1 MTKPKTQEEIL
12 LMQEGGQK
20 LGRIRKELLAAS
32 RAGVSLLEIE
42 ALAQK
47 RIKEE
52 GGIASFATV
61 RDYKWATCLCVNE
74 EVVHGIPSD
83 RVLTHGD
90 VFTVDVGMVY
100 GGFHT
105 DTAGT
110 IVVGGKEYTTSPLE
124 RFLQVGKQTLDEA
137 ISVAVAGNRIGNIS
151 EVIAKNITRAGY
163 SVVTALTGHCIG
175 KKLHEDPM
183 IPGYL
188 DRPIE
193 RTPLLVSGMTIAI
206 EVIYALGKG
215 DIVYANGDGWTL
227 STKDRSLT
235 AVFEHTVAVGA
246 GKSTVLTA
254 ERP

>member
-1 MTKPKTQEEIL
+1 MTKPKTQEEL
-12 LMQEGGQK
+12 ALMREGGHK
-20 LGRIRKELLAAS
+20 LGRIREELLAAS
-32 RAGVSLLEIE
+32 VAGVSLLDIE
-42 ALAQK
+42 DLAQK

-61 RDYKWATCLCVNE
+61 RDYQWATCLCINE

-83 RVLTHGD
+83 RVLQNGD
-90 VFTVDVGMVY
+90 IFTVDVGMIY

-110 IVVGGKEYTTSPLE
+110 IVVGGKDHTPSDVE
-124 RFLQVGKQTLDEA
+124 RFLDTGKQTLHEA
-137 ISVAVAGNRIGNIS
+137 IAVAVAGNRIGNIS
-151 EVIAKNITRAGY
+151 EVIGKSITRAGY
-163 SVVTALTGHCIG
+163 SVITALTGHSIG

-193 RTPLLVSGMTIAI
+193 RTPLLVAGMTIAI
-206 EVIYALGKG
+206 EVIYAMGQG
-215 DIVYANGDGWTL
+215 DIVYTNGDGWTL
-227 STKDRSLT
+227 SSKDRSLT
-235 AVFEHTVAVGA
+235 AVFEHTVAVDE

>member
-1 MTKPKTQEEIL
+1 MTKPKTEDELIS
-12 LMQEGGQK
+12 MREGGQK
-20 LGRIRKELLAAS
+20 IGRIREELLAAS
-32 RAGVSLLEIE
+32 VPGVSLLDIE

-61 RDYKWATCLCVNE
+61 RDYKWATCLCINE
-74 EVVHGIPSD
+74 EVVHGIPSG
-83 RVLTHGD
+83 RVLKNGD

-100 GGFHT
+100 KGFHT

-110 IVVGGKEYTTSPLE
+110 VVVGGKPHTPQDVE
-124 RFLQVGKQTLDEA
+124 RFLQVGKHTLDEA
-137 ISVAVAGNRIGNIS
+137 ISIAIAGNRIGNIS

-163 SVVTALTGHCIG
+163 SVITALTGHSIG

-193 RTPLLVSGMTIAI
+193 RTPLLVAGMTIAI
-206 EVIYALGKG
+206 EVIYAMGKG

-227 STKDRSLT
+227 SSRDRSLT
-235 AVFEHTVAVGA
+235 AVFEHTVAVGE